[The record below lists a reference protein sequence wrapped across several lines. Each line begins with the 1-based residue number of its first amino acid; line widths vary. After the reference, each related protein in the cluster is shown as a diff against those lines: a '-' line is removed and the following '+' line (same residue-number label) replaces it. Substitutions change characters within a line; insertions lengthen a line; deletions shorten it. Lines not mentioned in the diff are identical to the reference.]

1 MLICFTS
8 CEKEAYKAS
17 DLIPTPT
24 YRIYNPV
31 VTKNVTDD
39 MYEFYVYRQVPM
51 LGIYKSSDYAQCH
64 VEDMRNY
71 VDNSDN
77 EAYKFEFD
85 RIVSV
90 NENGDEVLNHYSIV
104 FCKVRTPI
112 FNQETGV
119 SEYKESTLTVTRIT
133 SYNVCYTKLLRL
145 LKVILTSFLRL
156 VMYWLS
162 LRKLM

>member
-1 MLICFTS
+1 MKKLLYFVNLLLMLICFTS

-104 FCKVRTPI
+104 FCKDRTPI

-119 SEYKESTLTVTRIT
+119 SEYKESTLTVTKSDGTLIKRYDPIA
-133 SYNVCYTKLLRL
+133 VLERTKYLD
-145 LKVILTSFLRL
+145 KE
-156 VMYWLS
+156 
-162 LRKLM
+162 